1 MSKKGKQKSVMDM
14 LRELLDQLEQL
25 LKPGRLQP
33 APVPVRSRGRRS

>member
-25 LKPGRLQP
+25 LKPGRLKP
-33 APVPVRSRGRRS
+33 APVPARGRGRR